1 MKWVAGIAAVVGAVA
16 LALAGVVAWV
26 VPGIATR
33 AASTRFEQA
42 TGRKLAIGALSI
54 HPFTW
59 RVEVRDLSM
68 SEPGGKGT
76 FASFRRAEAS
86 VAVASLWKGAPIIRG
101 VRLEGPHFDVVRTAP
116 NTYNFSDLLKYLEA
130 PIPEIVLEDV
140 AITDGT
146 IDFHDRAQPREEL
159 HTVRDA
165 QLIVPFLTTL
175 PSQASRYG
183 NPRFHA
189 VVDGAPL
196 SVEATVRGLPKAVE
210 ASAELDLEDL
220 SLPLYLA
227 YVPAEI
233 PVNVE
238 SGKLAVKGTASF
250 RITEANGAEAG
261 WDGQVRVTEVKVAE
275 RGGPARL
282 SVGDVTLRT
291 SITSGQ
297 KRGMLLHDGSLEVT
311 KVAVP
316 FGGRDGISV
325 GLLALRG
332 LRFSDRKSELDVDA
346 VLVQDGRATVTRDR
360 KGRLSVETFADA
372 LARRL
377 PRTKASHPAPA
388 TPIRFRISRL
398 EGNGLGVRLTDRSRR
413 GSPTFD
419 LTGVAFLVQDL
430 TGPKMEKTPFE
441 LSAHLG
447 KEATLAAKGWVVPE
461 PLALDAEV
469 RVKGL
474 DLSAA
479 GPYVNEETRI
489 VLASGRLDAT
499 MAASVAMKGK
509 KLGGTFRGDA
519 AIRDLEILDGNRRKL
534 VAWNVLAVEGVD
546 GQLAPE
552 KVRVARI
559 GLDGLRVSLVVDER
573 GNSNL
578 PKGKEAGA
586 PPAAKRSAGTTPAK
600 AGAAPSPAVRIDV
613 FHLTRGLIDFT
624 DRSVPGPFRAQVR
637 DVDVELR
644 GMSTEPGTAA
654 DLRARLVLPKGA
666 PLTITGKAAPL
677 KSPVYADMDLV
688 LDKLDLT
695 SATPYAGTYLG
706 LEVDRGTLTVKSRAK
721 VANGDIAAENR
732 IWVEQLDYGKAVK
745 SEKATILPVRLL
757 TDILRNRDGDIV
769 LVLPVKARTD
779 DENLV
784 GKIVVQVAGEVVF
797 PPGSPLK
804 SIPFEACSAELSGD
818 ARERLRRLASALDER
833 KAMRI
838 DAMGF
843 VDRDVD
849 DQACARR
856 IAALR
861 AVQEKAAQAGTT
873 PAKPAGPTTAAAI
886 LVPPAYLSLEGEPR
900 LAGLARARAEG
911 VRAYLVGEG
920 KVAPERV
927 AAQVADIH
935 SAPTVKADARP
946 RVEFKRMG
954 D

>member
-1 MKWVAGIAAVVGAVA
+1 MKWVAWVAAVVAVVA
-16 LALAGVVAWV
+16 LALAGLVAWV

-33 AASTRFEQA
+33 AASRGFEQA
-42 TGRKLAIGALSI
+42 TGRKLAIGGLSI

-68 SEPGGKGT
+68 SEPDGKGT
-76 FASFRRAEAS
+76 FASFRRAEAA
-86 VAVASLWKGAPIIRG
+86 VAFASLWKGAPIIRG
-101 VRLEGPHFDVVRTAP
+101 VRLEEPHFDVVRTAP

-140 AITDGT
+140 AITGGT
-146 IDFHDRAQPREEL
+146 IDFHDRALAKEEL

-183 NPRFHA
+183 NPRFSA

-196 SVEATVRGLPKAVE
+196 SVEAKVRGLPKAVE
-210 ASAELDLEDL
+210 ASAELDLKDL
-220 SLPLYLA
+220 SLPRYLA
-227 YVPAEI
+227 YVPADI

-238 SGKLAVKGTASF
+238 SGRLAVKGTASF
-250 RITEANGAEAG
+250 RITEEHGAEAG
-261 WDGQVRVTEVKVAE
+261 WDGKVRVDEVKVAE
-275 RGGPARL
+275 RGGPARI
-282 SVGDVTLRT
+282 SVGEVTVQT
-291 SITSGQ
+291 SVTSGQ
-297 KRGMLLHDGSLEVT
+297 KRGMLLHDGSVEVT

-316 FGGRDGISV
+316 LGGKDGISV

-332 LRFSDRKSELDVDA
+332 LRFSDRKNELDVDA
-346 VLVQDGRATVTRDR
+346 VVVQDGRVRVTRDR
-360 KGRLSVETFADA
+360 SGRLSLERFASEV
-372 LARRL
+372 ARRL
-377 PRTKASHPAPA
+377 PRAKASQAAPA
-388 TPIRFRISRL
+388 TPIRFRMARL
-398 EGNGLGVRLTDRSRR
+398 EGKGLGVRLTDRSRK
-413 GSPTFD
+413 GAPTFEVTD
-419 LTGVAFLVQDL
+419 ATFLVQDL
-430 TGPKMEKTPFE
+430 TGPRMGKTPFE
-441 LSAHLG
+441 LSAHVG
-447 KEATLAAKGWVVPE
+447 KEATLDAKGWVVPE
-461 PLALDAEV
+461 PLALDAEL

-474 DLSAA
+474 DLAAA
-479 GPYVNEETRI
+479 GPYVSEDAGI

-499 MAASVAMKGK
+499 LAASVAVKGRT
-509 KLGGTFRGDA
+509 LTGTFRGESA
-519 AIRDLEILDGNRRKL
+519 VRNLELLDRNRRKL
-534 VAWNVLAVEGVD
+534 VAWDVLAVEGVD
-546 GQLAPE
+546 GQLQPE

-559 GLDGLRVSLVVDER
+559 GLDGLRVNLVMDER

-578 PKGKEAGA
+578 PKGKEAGDSPGA
-586 PPAAKRSAGTTPAK
+586 KGAAGGRPAAPRAATP
-600 AGAAPSPAVRIDV
+600 PAVRIDV
-613 FHLTRGLIDFT
+613 FHLTRGAIDFT
-624 DRSVPGPFRAQVR
+624 DRGVPGPFHAQVR
-637 DVDVELR
+637 EVDVELR
-644 GMSTEPGTAA
+644 NMSNAPGEAA

-706 LEVDRGTLTVKSRAK
+706 LEVDRGSLTVKSRAK

-732 IWVEQLDYGKAVK
+732 IWVEQLAYGKTVK
-745 SEKATILPVRLL
+745 SDKATILPVRLL

-769 LVLPVKARTD
+769 LVLPVKARTE

-784 GKIVVQVAGEVVF
+784 GKIVLQVAGEVVF

-818 ARERLRRLASALDER
+818 ARERLRKLATALDER
-833 KAMRI
+833 RAMRI

-861 AVQEKAAQAGTT
+861 AAREKGIPASTVPATSAMPAA
-873 PAKPAGPTTAAAI
+873 TAAGE
-886 LVPPAYLSLEGEPR
+886 VPPPYLSLDGEAR
-900 LAGLARARAEG
+900 LAGLALARAEG

-927 AAQVADIH
+927 AAQAPDIH

-946 RVEFKRMG
+946 RVEFRRMG